1 MIFSFKILFKFIY
14 IIIFLVDGMPS
25 PGSENDSPSN
35 MSNSK
40 YIERKYQI
48 DRKYR
53 PDPAWEREELLNS
66 IDDIYNATRHGKGMV
81 FYN

>member
-1 MIFSFKILFKFIY
+1 MSILFKFIY
-14 IIIFLVDGMPS
+14 IIIFLVDG
-25 PGSENDSPSN
+25 SENGSPSN

-81 FYN
+81 FYK

>member
-1 MIFSFKILFKFIY
+1 
-14 IIIFLVDGMPS
+14 
-25 PGSENDSPSN
+25 

-81 FYN
+81 FYK

>member
-1 MIFSFKILFKFIY
+1 M
-14 IIIFLVDGMPS
+14 
-25 PGSENDSPSN
+25 
-35 MSNSK
+35 

-81 FYN
+81 LFNLTLNSRIPYENF